1 MSLEQQVLD
10 LHRSAAVTAF
20 KEAKQSYGKLEVI
33 QGYEADYPHTTLSV
47 AQYLN
52 IDGDSEQRKRLN
64 ASKLA
69 LPWFTMPGLK
79 GKRVFHSDLLKWL
92 KKSQIQTLTQQPI
105 SELTAE
111 IPNHI
116 KVLLGEA

>member
-1 MSLEQQVLD
+1 MSLEQQVID

-33 QGYEADYPHTTLSV
+33 QGFESDYPHTTLSV
-47 AQYLN
+47 ADYLN
-52 IDGDSEQRKRLN
+52 IDGDSEQRRRLN

-79 GKRVFHSDLLKWL
+79 GKRVFHNDLLTWL
-92 KKSQIQTLTQQPI
+92 KKSQVQTLTHYQS
-105 SELTAE
+105 SELTEE
-111 IPNHI
+111 IPEHI